1 MRVLRLILAA
11 IAVLLVVVFALSN
24 RQVVSVGM
32 WPTGFV
38 WELPLSLAVL
48 LVAAVFFVGG
58 ALLGWSGTLAA
69 RRRARRAEAALRL
82 IEAQRPVP
90 ATALPTSNAPQ
101 LAPPT
106 RA

>member
-1 MRVLRLILAA
+1 MRALRLIVGTVV
-11 IAVLLVVVFALSN
+11 VLLVVVFALSN
-24 RQVVSVGM
+24 RQLVSVGL
-32 WPTGFV
+32 WPTGYT

-48 LVAAVFFVGG
+48 LVAAMFFLGG

-69 RRRARRAEAALRL
+69 QRRARRAEAALRVT
-82 IEAQRPVP
+82 EAQRPAP
-90 ATALPTSNAPQ
+90 APSSNLQQ